1 MESGMEITGNIEDK
15 HIEMYKIKRL
25 IKALDVARGNG
36 TSMVTLVIPPKE
48 SIGQVMTMLNGEHA
62 QAANIK
68 SK

>member
-1 MESGMEITGNIEDK
+1 MDSGIQITGNIEDK

-25 IKALDVARGNG
+25 IKSLDAARGNG

-48 SIGQVMTMLNGEHA
+48 TIGQQMTMLNGEHA

>member
-1 MESGMEITGNIEDK
+1 MWK
-15 HIEMYKIKRL
+15 VKRIMKKL
-25 IKALDVARGNG
+25 AASKGNG

-48 SIGQVMTMLNGEHA
+48 TLGSAMSFLNSEHA